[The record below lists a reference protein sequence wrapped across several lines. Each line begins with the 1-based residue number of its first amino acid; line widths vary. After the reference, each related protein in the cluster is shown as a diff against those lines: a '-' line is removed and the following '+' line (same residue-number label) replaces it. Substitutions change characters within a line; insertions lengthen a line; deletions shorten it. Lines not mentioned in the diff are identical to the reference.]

1 MVVLIRKK
9 GGRAWM
15 LEMREM
21 RSRFLSEL
29 LMTSRLVSL
38 VPNFFFAQFALVVS

>member
-1 MVVLIRKK
+1 MVILIGKE

-15 LEMREM
+15 LMCEM

-29 LMTSRLVSL
+29 LMTLRLVSL
-38 VPNFFFAQFALVVS
+38 VPNLFFAQFTLVIS